1 MWFSTVLALLI
12 TWLAQGRPH
21 YVSMSDGQTIAYIF
35 DVAADI
41 LKPLFIVGCVFT
53 AVGFFLSLFIERWLR
68 HSGRL
73 LPEHQKRERVMSA
86 LACFGAALGGCGLI
100 LLSIFDTKRHPSI
113 HRLFLL
119 IFVLGVALSA
129 IFTVIEFRWLNKDFG
144 ENVAHLK
151 GAYILKAILA
161 GLLIILA
168 IAFAICLYRA
178 QNPAAILEWTI
189 SFGYTFYL
197 LTFWLDLRQSKGV
210 SKGELLD
217 YDNQTR
223 MGGRL
228 GGYRAGGYGMRNV
241 GPASTFRR

>member
-1 MWFSTVLALLI
+1 MNSAYQTHDSSRTRKHRHHWAYVWIPLLTSFMWFSTVLALLI

-21 YVSMSDGQTIAYIF
+21 YVSMSDGQTIAYIS

-129 IFTVIEFRWLNKDFG
+129 IFTVIEVL
-144 ENVAHLK
+144 
-151 GAYILKAILA
+151 
-161 GLLIILA
+161 
-168 IAFAICLYRA
+168 
-178 QNPAAILEWTI
+178 P
-189 SFGYTFYL
+189 L
-197 LTFWLDLRQSKGV
+197 LTPLVTPTNRLWVSSSAGSTKTLAKTSPISKELTS
-210 SKGELLD
+210 SKPSSRD
-217 YDNQTR
+217 SSSSSPSR
-223 MGGRL
+223 S
-228 GGYRAGGYGMRNV
+228 
-241 GPASTFRR
+241 PSASTEPKTPPRSSNGPSPSVTPSTY